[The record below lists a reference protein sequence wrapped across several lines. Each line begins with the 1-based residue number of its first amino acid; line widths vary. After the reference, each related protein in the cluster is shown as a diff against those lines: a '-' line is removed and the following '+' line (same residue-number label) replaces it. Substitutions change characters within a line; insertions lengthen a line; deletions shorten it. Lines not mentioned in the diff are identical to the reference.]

1 VESSTDEARFNAA
14 GKTSVAEAGSSV
26 VQEAADGSARGTRAQ
41 DGRHVATPF
50 RGTAAVMQSL
60 EADLR
65 QHVRGEVRFDQASKA
80 LYASDAS
87 NYRQVPLAVVVPA
100 DVDDL
105 LATVAV
111 CRRNDVPF
119 LPRGGGTSQNGQCVN
134 VAVVADASKYVNRVV
149 SVDPAARTA
158 IVEPGVVCDT
168 LRDAAEQHGLTF
180 APDPATHSRCT
191 LGGMIANNSCG
202 AHSVMAGKTVENI
215 EALEI
220 VTYDGARFWV
230 GPTADDELERVIAA
244 GGRQGEIYAAL
255 KQLRDTYAELIRAKF
270 PQIKRRVSGFN
281 LDQLLPENGFN
292 VARALVGTEGTCAIT
307 LQAKV
312 RLVKSPAK
320 RVLLVLG
327 FADIFTAAD
336 AVPHFMQCGPIAIEG
351 LDRAIIRGLQARGL
365 KKEEIA
371 LLPEGDAWVVL
382 EFGADT
388 QDEAVSQA
396 RAAAQYFASGA
407 AGANVSMML
416 VEERALQAKVW
427 SIRETG
433 ASAVALSVD
442 PARPDPVVGWEDAAV
457 DPLRLGDYL
466 RAFQAMVDRYGY
478 ETSLYGHFGD
488 GCVHARI
495 TFDLRTVEGIATW
508 RRFLREAAELVV
520 EFGGSL
526 SGEHG
531 DGQAKAEFLPMMYGP
546 ELMQAMEQFKAIWD
560 PANRL
565 NPGKVVHA
573 YRADENL
580 RMGPAYR
587 PVNLQ
592 TRLTFSSQEGDGF
605 QRAVERCIGMG
616 KCRSLEGGTMCP
628 SYRATREEKFSTRG
642 RAHLFWEMLQGEVIT
657 GGWQSREVKEALD
670 TCLACKG
677 CKSDCPTHT
686 DMASYKA
693 EFLSHYYET
702 NRRPRQAMFMGRI
715 GEWAPLAARFPR
727 LTNFMTSAPGLGPL
741 GKWIAGVAQ
750 TRELPKFARQTYRE
764 IARRAARSAGANPA
778 APIPAAPTVARPKPG
793 APKPGAPNL
802 GSRKL
807 ILWVD
812 TFSDHFSPEIA
823 QAAADVL
830 TQLGWHVVLPKKRLC
845 CGRPLYD
852 FGLLE
857 RARELLVNVLD
868 DLADDIAAGVPL
880 VGLEPGCLSVFKDEL
895 LKQLPDHAQAKRL
908 SAQTFL
914 FSDFVVREPFE
925 WPKLDAE
932 VVVHGHCHQK
942 ALFGMQGDT
951 ALLERLGVKWK
962 LLDTGCCGMAGS
974 FGFNAEHQ
982 ALSEKIGE
990 DKLFPAIRSAAPQT
1004 IVLTNGF
1011 SCREQIEQGTGRH
1024 ALHIAQLAQ
1033 RALAP
1038 RSVTPTASK
1047 AAAAAAAANSAPQS
1061 AV

>member
-1 VESSTDEARFNAA
+1 M
-14 GKTSVAEAGSSV
+14 
-26 VQEAADGSARGTRAQ
+26 
-41 DGRHVATPF
+41 ATPF
-50 RGTAAVMQSL
+50 KGTAAVLQAL

-65 QHVRGEVRFDQASKA
+65 RHVRGEVRFDQGSKA
-80 LYASDAS
+80 LYAADAS
-87 NYRQVPLAVVVPA
+87 NYRQVPLGVVVPA

-105 LATVAV
+105 LATLAA

-134 VAVVADASKYVNRVV
+134 VAVVADASRYVNRVV
-149 SVDPAARTA
+149 SVDPVARVA

-202 AHSVMAGKTVENI
+202 AHSVMAGKTVENV

-220 VTYDGARFWV
+220 ATFDGARFWV
-230 GPTADDELERVIAA
+230 GPTSDAELESIIAA

-255 KQLRDTYAELIRAKF
+255 RQLRDTYAEQIRAKF
-270 PQIKRRVSGFN
+270 PRIKRRVSGFN

-292 VARALVGTEGTCAIT
+292 VARALVGTEGTCAVT

-320 RVLLVLG
+320 RVIVVVG
-327 FADIFTAAD
+327 FTDIYIAAD
-336 AVPHFMQCGPIAIEG
+336 AVPNFMRWEPIAIEG

-365 KKEEIA
+365 KKDEIA
-371 LLPEGDAWVVL
+371 LLPQGDAWVVL

-388 QDEAVSQA
+388 QEAVMQRA
-396 RAAAQYFASGA
+396 QAAAAYFSSGE
-407 AGANVSMML
+407 AGPNVSAML
-416 VEERALQAKVW
+416 VEDRVLQAKVW

-433 ASAVALSVD
+433 ASAVALSVED
-442 PARPDPVVGWEDAAV
+442 GAPDPVVGWEDAAV
-457 DPLRLGDYL
+457 DPMRLGDYL
-466 RAFQAMVDRYGY
+466 RAFQALVDRYGY

-495 TFDLRTVEGIATW
+495 TFDLRSAAGVATW
-508 RRFLREAAELVV
+508 RKFLREAAELVV

-531 DGQAKAEFLPMMYGP
+531 DGQAKAEFLPIMYGP
-546 ELMQAMEQFKAIWD
+546 ELMHAMEQFKAIWD

-580 RMGPAYR
+580 RMGPAYK
-587 PVNLQ
+587 PVTLQ
-592 TRLTFSSQEGDGF
+592 TKLTFASPEGDGF
-605 QRAVERCIGMG
+605 QREIERCIGMG

-628 SYRATREEKFSTRG
+628 SYRATREERYSTRG
-642 RAHLFWEMLQGEVIT
+642 RAHLFWEMLQGDVIAD
-657 GGWQSREVKEALD
+657 GWQSREVKEALD

-702 NRRPRQAMFMGRI
+702 KRRPRQALFMGRI
-715 GEWAPLAARFPR
+715 GEWAPWAARFPR
-727 LTNFMTSAPGLGPL
+727 LTNFMTSAPGLASL
-741 GKWIAGVAQ
+741 GKWVAGVAQ
-750 TRELPKFARQTYRE
+750 TRELPRFAGTTYRE
-764 IARRAARSAGANPA
+764 IARRSSSNSSNSRGAEGN
-778 APIPAAPTVARPKPG
+778 VGNVGK
-793 APKPGAPNL
+793 KV
-802 GSRKL
+802 

-812 TFSDHFSPEIA
+812 TFNDHFTPEIA
-823 QAAADVL
+823 EAAADVL
-830 TQLGWHVVLPKKRLC
+830 KQLGWHVVLPKNRLC

-857 RARELLVNVLD
+857 RARELLMHILD

-895 LKQLPDHAQAKRL
+895 LKQLPGHALAKQL

-914 FSDFVVREPFE
+914 FSDFVARQPFD
-925 WPKLDAE
+925 WPTLSAD
-932 VVVHGHCHQK
+932 VIVHGHCHQK

-951 ALLERLGVKWK
+951 ALLNKLGVTWK

-974 FGFNAEHQ
+974 FGFNAEHH

-990 DKLFPAIRSAAPQT
+990 DTLFPAVREATAANAET

-1024 ALHIAQLAQ
+1024 AMHIAQLAQ
-1033 RALAP
+1033 RALAAA
-1038 RSVTPTASK
+1038 RVDVVADVT
-1047 AAAAAAAANSAPQS
+1047 
-1061 AV
+1061 VG

>member
-1 VESSTDEARFNAA
+1 VESSTDETRV
-14 GKTSVAEAGSSV
+14 KTT
-26 VQEAADGSARGTRAQ
+26 GTPS
-41 DGRHVATPF
+41 VATPF

-80 LYASDAS
+80 LYSSDAS

-100 DVDDL
+100 NVDDL
-105 LATVAV
+105 VATVTV

-230 GPTADDELERVIAA
+230 GPTQDDELERIIAA

-255 KQLRDTYAELIRAKF
+255 RQLRDKYADLIRAKF

-320 RVLLVLG
+320 RVLLTLG
-327 FADIFTAAD
+327 FTDIFTAAD
-336 AVPHFMQCGPIAIEG
+336 AVPHFMHCGPIAIEG

-371 LLPEGDAWVVL
+371 LLPAGDAWVVL

-388 QDEAVSQA
+388 HDEAVLQA
-396 RAAAQYFASGA
+396 RAAAEYFASGA
-407 AGANVSMML
+407 AGSDVSMVL
-416 VEERALQAKVW
+416 VEDRALQAKVW

-442 PARPDPVVGWEDAAV
+442 PARPDPIVGWEDAAV

-495 TFDLRTVEGIATW
+495 TFDLRTAEGIATW
-508 RRFLREAAELVV
+508 RGFLREAAELVV

-531 DGQAKAEFLPMMYGP
+531 DGQAKAEFLPIMYGP

-587 PVNLQ
+587 TVTLQ
-592 TRLTFSSQEGDGF
+592 TRLTFASQEGEGF

-628 SYRATREEKFSTRG
+628 SYRATREEKYSTRG
-642 RAHLFWEMLQGEVIT
+642 RAHLFWEMLQGEVIKD
-657 GGWQSREVKEALD
+657 GWQSREIKEALD

-686 DMASYKA
+686 DMATYKA

-715 GEWAPLAARFPR
+715 GEWAPIAARFPR
-727 LTNFMTSAPGLGPL
+727 LANFMTSAPGLASL
-741 GKWIAGVAQ
+741 GKWMAGVAQ
-750 TRELPKFARQTYRE
+750 ARELPKFAKQTYRE
-764 IARRAARSAGANPA
+764 RARLAAFDLGLSKPATPKPVAPGPA
-778 APIPAAPTVARPKPG
+778 APKPVARKV
-793 APKPGAPNL
+793 
-802 GSRKL
+802 

-823 QAAADVL
+823 EAAADVL
-830 TQLGWHVVLPKKRLC
+830 TQLG
-845 CGRPLYD
+845 
-852 FGLLE
+852 
-857 RARELLVNVLD
+857 
-868 DLADDIAAGVPL
+868 
-880 VGLEPGCLSVFKDEL
+880 
-895 LKQLPDHAQAKRL
+895 
-908 SAQTFL
+908 
-914 FSDFVVREPFE
+914 
-925 WPKLDAE
+925 
-932 VVVHGHCHQK
+932 
-942 ALFGMQGDT
+942 
-951 ALLERLGVKWK
+951 
-962 LLDTGCCGMAGS
+962 
-974 FGFNAEHQ
+974 
-982 ALSEKIGE
+982 
-990 DKLFPAIRSAAPQT
+990 
-1004 IVLTNGF
+1004 
-1011 SCREQIEQGTGRH
+1011 
-1024 ALHIAQLAQ
+1024 
-1033 RALAP
+1033 
-1038 RSVTPTASK
+1038 
-1047 AAAAAAAANSAPQS
+1047 AAAARCTTSACWTVRGNCS
-1061 AV
+1061 

>member
-1 VESSTDEARFNAA
+1 MGTSFDEEQGAGVDELHDYGRNAL
-14 GKTSVAEAGSSV
+14 K
-26 VQEAADGSARGTRAQ
+26 RAP
-41 DGRHVATPF
+41 HVATPF
-50 RGTAAVMQSL
+50 SGTAAVMQAL

-65 QHVRGEVRFDQASKA
+65 SHVRGEVRFDQGSKA
-80 LYASDAS
+80 LYAADAS

-105 LATVAV
+105 LATLAA

-149 SVDPAARTA
+149 SVDPLARVA

-202 AHSVMAGKTVENI
+202 AHSVMAGKTVENV

-220 VTYDGARFWV
+220 ATFDGARFWV
-230 GPTADDELERVIAA
+230 GPTSDQELERIIAE

-255 KQLRDTYAELIRAKF
+255 KQLRDTYAEQIRAKF

-292 VARALVGTEGTCAIT
+292 VARALVGTEGTCALT

-312 RLVKSPAK
+312 RLVKSPAM
-320 RVLLVLG
+320 RVIVVVG
-327 FADIFTAAD
+327 FTDIYTAAD
-336 AVPHFMQCGPIAIEG
+336 AVPHFMRCGPIAVEG

-365 KKEEIA
+365 KKDEIA

-388 QDEAVSQA
+388 QDDVMLKA
-396 RAAAQYFASGA
+396 RAAAAYFASGE
-407 AGANVSMML
+407 AGPNVSAML
-416 VEERALQAKVW
+416 VEDRALQAKVW

-442 PARPDPVVGWEDAAV
+442 CGTPDPVVGWEDAAV

-466 RAFQAMVDRYGY
+466 RAFQALVDRYGY

-495 TFDLRTVEGIATW
+495 TFDLRSAEGVATW
-508 RRFLREAAELVV
+508 RKFLREAAELVV

-531 DGQAKAEFLPMMYGP
+531 DGQAKAEFLPIMYGP

-580 RMGPAYR
+580 RMGPAYK
-587 PVNLQ
+587 PVTLQ
-592 TRLTFSSQEGDGF
+592 TRLTFASQEGDGF
-605 QRAVERCIGMG
+605 QREVERCIGMG

-628 SYRATREEKFSTRG
+628 SYRATREEKYSTRG
-642 RAHLFWEMLQGEVIT
+642 RAHLFWEMLQGDVIAD
-657 GGWQSREVKEALD
+657 GWQSREVKEALD

-693 EFLSHYYET
+693 EFLSHYYES
-702 NRRPRQAMFMGRI
+702 NRRPRQALFMGRI
-715 GEWAPLAARFPR
+715 GEWAPWAARFPR
-727 LTNFMTSAPGLGPL
+727 LTNFMTSAPGLASF
-741 GKWIAGVAQ
+741 GKWLAGVAQ
-750 TRELPKFARQTYRE
+750 TRELPHFARATYRQ
-764 IARRAARSAGANPA
+764 IARRSPQAARD
-778 APIPAAPTVARPKPG
+778 ARGDVK
-793 APKPGAPNL
+793 KV
-802 GSRKL
+802 

-812 TFSDHFSPEIA
+812 TFNDHFTPEIA

-830 TQLGWHVVLPKKRLC
+830 KQLGWHVVLPKNRLC

-857 RARELLVNVLD
+857 RARELLTHILD

-895 LKQLPDHAQAKRL
+895 LKQLPNHALAKKL

-914 FSDFVVREPFE
+914 FSDFVARQPFD
-925 WPKLDAE
+925 WPTLAAD
-932 VVVHGHCHQK
+932 VIVHGHCHQK

-951 ALLERLGVKWK
+951 ALLNKLGVNWK

-974 FGFNAEHQ
+974 FGFNAEHH
-982 ALSEKIGE
+982 ALSTKIGE
-990 DKLFPAIRSAAPQT
+990 DKLFPAVRAAGAET

-1024 ALHIAQLAQ
+1024 AMHIAQLAQ
-1033 RALAP
+1033 RALAA
-1038 RSVTPTASK
+1038 R
-1047 AAAAAAAANSAPQS
+1047 
-1061 AV
+1061 

>member
-1 VESSTDEARFNAA
+1 MGTSFDEQQGA
-14 GKTSVAEAGSSV
+14 GVDELHDNGTSALK
-26 VQEAADGSARGTRAQ
+26 RAP
-41 DGRHVATPF
+41 HVATPF
-50 RGTAAVMQSL
+50 TGTAAVMQAL

-65 QHVRGEVRFDQASKA
+65 SHVRGEVRFDQGSKA
-80 LYASDAS
+80 LYAADAS

-105 LATVAV
+105 LATLAA

-149 SVDPAARTA
+149 SVDPVARVA

-202 AHSVMAGKTVENI
+202 AHSVMAGKTVENV

-220 VTYDGARFWV
+220 ATFDGARFWV
-230 GPTADDELERVIAA
+230 GPTSDQELEHIIAA

-255 KQLRDTYAELIRAKF
+255 KQLRDTYAEQIRARF

-292 VARALVGTEGTCAIT
+292 VARALVGTEGTCALT

-312 RLVKSPAK
+312 RLVKSPAM
-320 RVLLVLG
+320 RVIVVVG
-327 FADIFTAAD
+327 FTDIYTAAD
-336 AVPHFMQCGPIAIEG
+336 AVPHFMRCEPIAVEG

-365 KKEEIA
+365 KKDEIA

-388 QDEAVSQA
+388 QDDVMLKA
-396 RAAAQYFASGA
+396 RAAAACFASGE
-407 AGANVSMML
+407 AGPNVSAML
-416 VEERALQAKVW
+416 VEDRALQAKVW

-442 PARPDPVVGWEDAAV
+442 SGTPDPVVGWEDAAV

-466 RAFQAMVDRYGY
+466 RAFQALVDRYGY

-495 TFDLRTVEGIATW
+495 TFDLRSAEGVATW
-508 RRFLREAAELVV
+508 RKFLREAAELVV

-531 DGQAKAEFLPMMYGP
+531 DGQAKAEFLPIMYGP

-580 RMGPAYR
+580 RMGPAYK
-587 PVNLQ
+587 PVTLQ
-592 TRLTFSSQEGDGF
+592 TRLTFASQEGEGF
-605 QRAVERCIGMG
+605 QREIERCIGMG

-628 SYRATREEKFSTRG
+628 SYRATREEKYSTRG
-642 RAHLFWEMLQGEVIT
+642 RAHLFWEMLQGDVIAD
-657 GGWQSREVKEALD
+657 GWQSREVKEALD

-702 NRRPRQAMFMGRI
+702 NRRPRQALFMGRI
-715 GEWAPLAARFPR
+715 GEWAPWAARFPR
-727 LTNFMTSAPGLGPL
+727 LTNFMTSAPCLSSF
-741 GKWIAGVAQ
+741 GKWLAGVAQ
-750 TRELPKFARQTYRE
+750 TRELPRFADATYRQ
-764 IARRAARSAGANPA
+764 IARRSPQSARD
-778 APIPAAPTVARPKPG
+778 ARGDVK
-793 APKPGAPNL
+793 KV
-802 GSRKL
+802 

-812 TFSDHFSPEIA
+812 TFNDHFTPEIA

-830 TQLGWHVVLPKKRLC
+830 KQLGWHVVLPKNRLC

-857 RARELLVNVLD
+857 RARELLTHILD

-895 LKQLPDHAQAKRL
+895 LKQLPNHALAKKL

-914 FSDFVVREPFE
+914 FSDFVARQSFD
-925 WPKLDAE
+925 WPTLAAD
-932 VVVHGHCHQK
+932 VIVHGHCHQK

-951 ALLERLGVKWK
+951 ALLNKLGVKWK

-974 FGFNAEHQ
+974 FGFNAEHH
-982 ALSEKIGE
+982 ALSTKIGE
-990 DKLFPAIRSAAPQT
+990 DKLFPAVRAASVET

-1024 ALHIAQLAQ
+1024 AMHIAQLAQ
-1033 RALAP
+1033 RALAA
-1038 RSVTPTASK
+1038 R
-1047 AAAAAAAANSAPQS
+1047 
-1061 AV
+1061 

>member
-1 VESSTDEARFNAA
+1 MERQADTTQHATAVRAAIPFQADAARL
-14 GKTSVAEAGSSV
+14 
-26 VQEAADGSARGTRAQ
+26 
-41 DGRHVATPF
+41 
-50 RGTAAVMQSL
+50 QSL

-65 QHVRGEVRFDQASKA
+65 RHVRGEVRFDRASKA

-87 NYRQVPLAVVVPA
+87 NYRQMPLAVVLPA

-105 LATVAV
+105 VATVAT

-149 SVDPAARTA
+149 SVDPQARTA

-215 EALEI
+215 EALE
-220 VTYDGARFWV
+220 VLTYDGARFWA
-230 GPTADDELERVIAA
+230 GPTSDEELVRIIAA
-244 GGRQGEIYAAL
+244 GGQQGEIYAAL
-255 KQLRDTYAELIRAKF
+255 LALRDQYADLIRAKF

-292 VARALVGTEGTCAIT
+292 VARALVGTEGTCAVT

-312 RLVKSPAK
+312 RLVHSPQQ
-320 RVLLVLG
+320 RVLLVVG

-336 AVPHFMQCGPIAIEG
+336 AVPHFTRFNPIAIEG

-365 KKEEIA
+365 KRDEIA
-371 LLPEGDAWVVL
+371 LLPQGDAWVVL

-388 QDEAVSQA
+388 QEDALRQA
-396 RAAAQYFASGA
+396 QSAAAYFA
-407 AGANVSMML
+407 AGQAGEGISTVL
-416 VEERALQAKVW
+416 VEARALQAKVW

-466 RAFQAMVDRYGY
+466 RGFQALVDRYGY
-478 ETSLYGHFGD
+478 ETCLYGHFGD

-495 TFDLRTVEGIATW
+495 TFDLRSAEGVATW

-520 EFGGSL
+520 AFGGSL

-531 DGQAKAEFLPMMYGP
+531 DGQAKAEFLPIMYGP

-573 YRADENL
+573 YRVDENL
-580 RMGPAYR
+580 RMGPAYK
-587 PVNLQ
+587 PVTLQ
-592 TRLTFSSQEGDGF
+592 TKLTFASPEGDGF

-628 SYRATREEKFSTRG
+628 SYRATREEKYSTRG
-642 RAHLFWEMLQGEVIT
+642 RAHLFWEMLQGEVIDN
-657 GGWQSREVKEALD
+657 GWQSREVKEALD

-693 EFLSHYYET
+693 EFLSHYHET
-702 NRRPRQAMFMGRI
+702 HRRPRQAMFMGRI
-715 GEWAPLAARFPR
+715 GEWA
-727 LTNFMTSAPGLGPL
+727 
-741 GKWIAGVAQ
+741 
-750 TRELPKFARQTYRE
+750 
-764 IARRAARSAGANPA
+764 
-778 APIPAAPTVARPKPG
+778 
-793 APKPGAPNL
+793 
-802 GSRKL
+802 
-807 ILWVD
+807 
-812 TFSDHFSPEIA
+812 
-823 QAAADVL
+823 
-830 TQLGWHVVLPKKRLC
+830 
-845 CGRPLYD
+845 
-852 FGLLE
+852 
-857 RARELLVNVLD
+857 
-868 DLADDIAAGVPL
+868 
-880 VGLEPGCLSVFKDEL
+880 
-895 LKQLPDHAQAKRL
+895 
-908 SAQTFL
+908 
-914 FSDFVVREPFE
+914 
-925 WPKLDAE
+925 
-932 VVVHGHCHQK
+932 
-942 ALFGMQGDT
+942 
-951 ALLERLGVKWK
+951 
-962 LLDTGCCGMAGS
+962 
-974 FGFNAEHQ
+974 
-982 ALSEKIGE
+982 
-990 DKLFPAIRSAAPQT
+990 
-1004 IVLTNGF
+1004 
-1011 SCREQIEQGTGRH
+1011 
-1024 ALHIAQLAQ
+1024 
-1033 RALAP
+1033 
-1038 RSVTPTASK
+1038 
-1047 AAAAAAAANSAPQS
+1047 
-1061 AV
+1061 

>member
-1 VESSTDEARFNAA
+1 MGTSTSFDEAQASAQR
-14 GKTSVAEAGSSV
+14 EAV
-26 VQEAADGSARGTRAQ
+26 RSALNEPR
-41 DGRHVATPF
+41 VATPF
-50 RGTAAVMQSL
+50 KGTAAVLQAL

-65 QHVRGEVRFDQASKA
+65 RDVRGEVRFDQGSKA
-80 LYASDAS
+80 LYAADAS
-87 NYRQVPLAVVVPA
+87 NYRQVPLGVVVPA
-100 DVDDL
+100 DIDDL
-105 LATVAV
+105 LATLAV

-149 SVDPAARTA
+149 SVDPVARVAT
-158 IVEPGVVCDT
+158 VEPGVVCDT
-168 LRDAAEQHGLTF
+168 LRDAAERHGLTF

-202 AHSVMAGKTVENI
+202 AHSVMAGKTVENV

-220 VTYDGARFWV
+220 ATFDGARFWV
-230 GPTADDELERVIAA
+230 GPTSDAELERIIAA

-255 KQLRDTYAELIRAKF
+255 RHLRDTYAEQIRAKF
-270 PQIKRRVSGFN
+270 PRIKRRVSGFN

-292 VARALVGTEGTCAIT
+292 VARALVGTEGTCAVT

-320 RVLLVLG
+320 RVIVVVG
-327 FADIFTAAD
+327 FTDIYIAAD
-336 AVPHFMQCGPIAIEG
+336 AVPHFMRCEPIAIEG

-365 KKEEIA
+365 KQDEIA
-371 LLPEGDAWVVL
+371 LLPPGDAWVVL
-382 EFGADT
+382 EFGEDT
-388 QDEAVSQA
+388 QEAVMQRA
-396 RAAAQYFASGA
+396 QAAATYFSSGE
-407 AGANVSMML
+407 AGPNVSAML
-416 VEERALQAKVW
+416 VEDRALQAKVW

-433 ASAVALSVD
+433 ASAVALSVENGM
-442 PARPDPVVGWEDAAV
+442 PDPVVGWEDAAV

-466 RAFQAMVDRYGY
+466 RAFQALVDRYDY

-495 TFDLRTVEGIATW
+495 TFDLRSAEGVSTW
-508 RRFLREAAELVV
+508 RKFLREAAELVV

-531 DGQAKAEFLPMMYGP
+531 DGQAKAEFLPIMYGA

-580 RMGPAYR
+580 RMGPAYK
-587 PVNLQ
+587 PVTLQ
-592 TRLTFSSQEGDGF
+592 TKLTFASPEGDGF
-605 QRAVERCIGMG
+605 QREIERCIGMG

-628 SYRATREEKFSTRG
+628 SYRATREERYSTRG
-642 RAHLFWEMLQGEVIT
+642 RAHLFWEMLQGDVIAD
-657 GGWQSREVKEALD
+657 GWQSREVKDALD

-702 NRRPRQAMFMGRI
+702 KRRPRQALFMGRI
-715 GEWAPLAARFPR
+715 GEWAPWAARFPR
-727 LTNFMTSAPGLGPL
+727 LTNFMTSAPGLASF
-741 GKWIAGVAQ
+741 GKWVAGVAQ
-750 TRELPKFARQTYRE
+750 TRELPRFAKTTYRE
-764 IARRAARSAGANPA
+764 IARRTSSHSSNSRGAEGN
-778 APIPAAPTVARPKPG
+778 VGNVEK
-793 APKPGAPNL
+793 KV
-802 GSRKL
+802 

-812 TFSDHFSPEIA
+812 TFNDHFTPEIA
-823 QAAADVL
+823 EAAADVL
-830 TQLGWHVVLPKKRLC
+830 TRLGWHVVLPKNRLC

-852 FGLLE
+852 FGLLK
-857 RARELLVNVLD
+857 RARELLTHILD
-868 DLADDIAAGVPL
+868 DLADDIAAGVPV

-895 LKQLPDHAQAKRL
+895 LKQLPGHALAKQL

-914 FSDFVVREPFE
+914 FSDFVARQPFD
-925 WPKLDAE
+925 WPTLDAD
-932 VVVHGHCHQK
+932 VIVHGHCHQK

-951 ALLERLGVKWK
+951 ALLNKLGVTWK

-974 FGFNAEHQ
+974 FGFNAGHH

-990 DKLFPAIRSAAPQT
+990 DKLFPAVRQATAANAET

-1011 SCREQIEQGTGRH
+1011 SCREQIEQGTGRQPM
-1024 ALHIAQLAQ
+1024 HIAQLAQ
-1033 RALAP
+1033 RALFL
-1038 RSVTPTASK
+1038 R
-1047 AAAAAAAANSAPQS
+1047 
-1061 AV
+1061 

>member
-1 VESSTDEARFNAA
+1 MGTSLSLDEERRVGA
-14 GKTSVAEAGSSV
+14 
-26 VQEAADGSARGTRAQ
+26 QRGALNEPR
-41 DGRHVATPF
+41 VATLF
-50 RGTAAVMQSL
+50 SASAELLQAL
-60 EADLR
+60 ESDLR
-65 QHVRGEVRFDQASKA
+65 QHVRGEVRFDQGSKA

-87 NYRQVPLAVVVPA
+87 NYRQVPLGVVVPA
-100 DVDDL
+100 DLDDL
-105 LATVAV
+105 LATLAA

-119 LPRGGGTSQNGQCVN
+119 LARGGGTSQNGQCVN
-134 VAVVADASKYVNRVV
+134 VAVVADASKYLNRVV
-149 SVDPAARTA
+149 SIDPLAGVAV
-158 IVEPGVVCDT
+158 VEPGVVCDS

-220 VTYDGARFWV
+220 ATFDGARFWV
-230 GPTADDELERVIAA
+230 GPTSEEELERIIAA

-255 KQLRDTYAELIRAKF
+255 KQLRDTYAERIRAKF

-292 VARALVGTEGTCAIT
+292 VARALVGSEGTCAVT

-312 RLVKSPAK
+312 RLVKSPAR
-320 RVLLVLG
+320 RVIVVVG
-327 FADIFTAAD
+327 FTDIYTAAD
-336 AVPHFMQCGPIAIEG
+336 AVPHFMRCGPIAVEG

-365 KKEEIA
+365 KKDEIA

-388 QDEAVSQA
+388 QDEVLQQA
-396 RAAAQYFASGA
+396 RDAAAYFQSGA
-407 AGANVSMML
+407 AGPQISTML
-416 VEERALQAKVW
+416 VEDRALQAKVW

-442 PARPDPVVGWEDAAV
+442 RDKPDPVVGWEDAAV

-466 RAFQAMVDRYGY
+466 RAFQALVDRHGY

-495 TFDLRTVEGIATW
+495 TFDLRSAEGIATW
-508 RRFLREAAELVV
+508 RGFLREAAELVV

-531 DGQAKAEFLPMMYGP
+531 DGQAKAEFLPIMYGP

-580 RMGPAYR
+580 RMGPAYK
-587 PVNLQ
+587 PVTLH
-592 TRLTFSSQEGDGF
+592 TKLAFASREGDGF
-605 QRAVERCIGMG
+605 QRAIERCIGMG

-628 SYRATREEKFSTRG
+628 SYRGTREEKYSTRG
-642 RAHLFWEMLQGEVIT
+642 RAHLFWEMLQGDVIAD
-657 GGWQSREVKEALD
+657 GWNSREVKEALD

-693 EFLSHYYET
+693 EFLSHYYEN
-702 NRRPRQAMFMGRI
+702 NRRPRQALFMGRI
-715 GEWAPLAARFPR
+715 GEWAPWAARFPR
-727 LTNFMTSAPGLGPL
+727 VTNFLTTAPVLSAL

-750 TRELPKFARQTYRE
+750 TRALPRFAAATYR
-764 IARRAARSAGANPA
+764 RSASSQASAIHAFGGDAKK
-778 APIPAAPTVARPKPG
+778 V
-793 APKPGAPNL
+793 
-802 GSRKL
+802 

-812 TFSDHFSPEIA
+812 TFNDHFTPEIA
-823 QAAADVL
+823 QAAAEVL
-830 TQLGWHVVLPKKRLC
+830 TQLGWHVALPKKRLC

-857 RARELLVNVLD
+857 RARELLTHIVD

-895 LKQLPDHAQAKRL
+895 LKQLPDHALAKKL
-908 SAQTFL
+908 SAQTYL
-914 FSDFVVREPFE
+914 FADFVARQPFE
-925 WPKLDAE
+925 WPTLAAD
-932 VVVHGHCHQK
+932 VMVHGHCHQK
-942 ALFGMQGDT
+942 ALFGMQGDA
-951 ALLERLGVKWK
+951 ALLNKLGVKWK

-974 FGFNAEHQ
+974 FGFNIEHH

-990 DKLFPAIRSAAPQT
+990 DMFEAVRDAMAANAET

-1011 SCREQIEQGTGRH
+1011 SCREQIEHGTGRH

-1033 RALAP
+1033 RALAA
-1038 RSVTPTASK
+1038 R
-1047 AAAAAAAANSAPQS
+1047 
-1061 AV
+1061 

>member
-1 VESSTDEARFNAA
+1 MGTSFDEEQGASIDELDDA
-14 GKTSVAEAGSSV
+14 GRRALKEAPRVAMPFVGS
-26 VQEAADGSARGTRAQ
+26 
-41 DGRHVATPF
+41 
-50 RGTAAVMQSL
+50 AAVMQAL

-65 QHVRGEVRFDQASKA
+65 SHVRGEVRFDQGSKA
-80 LYASDAS
+80 LYAADAS

-105 LATVAV
+105 LATLAA

-119 LPRGGGTSQNGQCVN
+119 LARGGGTSQNGQCVN

-149 SVDPAARTA
+149 SVDPLARVA

-202 AHSVMAGKTVENI
+202 AHSVMAGKTVENV

-220 VTYDGARFWV
+220 ATFDGARFWV
-230 GPTADDELERVIAA
+230 GPTSDQELERIISA

-255 KQLRDTYAELIRAKF
+255 KQLRDTYAEQIRAKF
-270 PQIKRRVSGFN
+270 PRIKRRVSGFN

-292 VARALVGTEGTCAIT
+292 VARALVGTEGTCALT

-320 RVLLVLG
+320 RVIVVVG
-327 FADIFTAAD
+327 FTDIYTAAD
-336 AVPHFMQCGPIAIEG
+336 AVPHFMRCGPIAIEG

-365 KKEEIA
+365 KKDEIA

-388 QDEAVSQA
+388 QEAVMLEAQ
-396 RAAAQYFASGA
+396 AAAAYFSSGE
-407 AGANVSMML
+407 AGPNVSAML
-416 VEERALQAKVW
+416 VEDRTLQAKVW

-442 PARPDPVVGWEDAAV
+442 SGTPDPVVGWEDAAV

-466 RAFQAMVDRYGY
+466 RAFQALVDRHGY

-495 TFDLRTVEGIATW
+495 TFDLRSAEGVATW
-508 RRFLREAAELVV
+508 RKFLREAAELVV

-531 DGQAKAEFLPMMYGP
+531 DGQAKAEFLPIMYGP

-573 YRADENL
+573 YRVDENL
-580 RMGPAYR
+580 RMGPAYK
-587 PVNLQ
+587 PVTLQ
-592 TRLTFSSQEGDGF
+592 TRLTFASQEGDGF
-605 QRAVERCIGMG
+605 QREIERCIGMG

-628 SYRATREEKFSTRG
+628 SYRATREEKYSTRG
-642 RAHLFWEMLQGEVIT
+642 RAHLFWEMLQGDVIAD
-657 GGWQSREVKEALD
+657 GWQSREVKEALD

-702 NRRPRQAMFMGRI
+702 NRRPRQALFMGRI
-715 GEWAPLAARFPR
+715 GEWAPWAARFPR
-727 LTNFMTSAPGLGPL
+727 LTNFMTSAPGLSSF
-741 GKWIAGVAQ
+741 GKWLAGVAQ
-750 TRELPKFARQTYRE
+750 TRELPRFADATYRQ
-764 IARRAARSAGANPA
+764 IARRSPQTARD
-778 APIPAAPTVARPKPG
+778 ARDDVK
-793 APKPGAPNL
+793 KV
-802 GSRKL
+802 

-812 TFSDHFSPEIA
+812 TFNDHFTPEIA

-830 TQLGWHVVLPKKRLC
+830 KQLGWHVVLPKNRLC

-857 RARELLVNVLD
+857 RARELLTHVLD

-895 LKQLPDHAQAKRL
+895 LKQLPGHPLAKKL

-914 FSDFVVREPFE
+914 FSDFVARQPFD
-925 WPKLDAE
+925 WPTLAAD
-932 VVVHGHCHQK
+932 VIVHGHCHQK

-951 ALLERLGVKWK
+951 ALLNKLGVKWK

-974 FGFNAEHQ
+974 FGFNAEHH
-982 ALSEKIGE
+982 ALSTKIGE
-990 DKLFPAIRSAAPQT
+990 DKLFPAVRAAAAGT

-1024 ALHIAQLAQ
+1024 TMHIAQLAQ
-1033 RALAP
+1033 RALAA
-1038 RSVTPTASK
+1038 R
-1047 AAAAAAAANSAPQS
+1047 
-1061 AV
+1061 

>member
-1 VESSTDEARFNAA
+1 
-14 GKTSVAEAGSSV
+14 
-26 VQEAADGSARGTRAQ
+26 
-41 DGRHVATPF
+41 
-50 RGTAAVMQSL
+50 MQAL

-80 LYASDAS
+80 LYSSDAS

-105 LATVAV
+105 LATVEA
-111 CRRNDVPF
+111 CCRNDVPF

-149 SVDPAARTA
+149 SVDPVARTA

-168 LRDAAEQHGLTF
+168 LRDAAELHGLTF

-230 GPTADDELERVIAA
+230 GPTADDELERIIAA

-255 KQLRDTYAELIRAKF
+255 KELRDTYAESIRAKF

-292 VARALVGTEGTCAIT
+292 VARALVGTEGTCAVT

-312 RLVKSPAK
+312 RLVKSPTK

-336 AVPHFMQCGPIAIEG
+336 AVPHFMRCGPIAIEG

-365 KKEEIA
+365 KREEVA
-371 LLPEGDAWVVL
+371 LLPAGDAWVVL

-388 QDEAVSQA
+388 HAEAVLQA
-396 RAAAQYFASGA
+396 RAAADHFSSGA
-407 AGANVSMML
+407 AGPDVSMVL

-457 DPLRLGDYL
+457 DPQRLGDYL

-495 TFDLRTVEGIATW
+495 TFDLRTAEGIATW

-531 DGQAKAEFLPMMYGP
+531 DGQAKAEFLPIMYGP
-546 ELMQAMEQFKAIWD
+546 ELMQAMERFKAIWD

-587 PVNLQ
+587 PVTLQ
-592 TRLTFSSQEGDGF
+592 TKLTFASQEGDGF

-616 KCRSLEGGTMCP
+616 KCRSLESGTMCP

-657 GGWQSREVKEALD
+657 DGWQSREVKEALD

-727 LTNFMTSAPGLGPL
+727 LTNLMTSAPGIAPL
-741 GKWIAGVAQ
+741 GKWLAGVAQ
-750 TRELPKFARQTYRE
+750 ARELPKFAKQTYRQ
-764 IARRAARSAGANPA
+764 IAQRAAGRAVLDPA
-778 APIPAAPTVARPKPG
+778 APRQAGPNPAD
-793 APKPGAPNL
+793 
-802 GSRKL
+802 RKL

-823 QAAADVL
+823 EAAADVL

-868 DLADDIAAGVPL
+868 DLKDEIAAGVPL

-895 LKQLPDHAQAKRL
+895 LKQLPDHALAKRL

-914 FSDFVVREPFE
+914 FSDFVVRESFD

-974 FGFNAEHQ
+974 FGFNAEHH

-990 DKLFPAIRSAAPQT
+990 DKLFPAIRGAAPQT

-1033 RALAP
+1033 RALAA
-1038 RSVTPTASK
+1038 RGVAHGSAQVASEAATASN
-1047 AAAAAAAANSAPQS
+1047 AAP
-1061 AV
+1061 

>member
-1 VESSTDEARFNAA
+1 MGTSLDEEQGA
-14 GKTSVAEAGSSV
+14 GVKASLSDTAHGSSK
-26 VQEAADGSARGTRAQ
+26 APR
-41 DGRHVATPF
+41 VAKPF
-50 RGTAAVMQSL
+50 QGTAAVMQAL

-65 QHVRGEVRFDQASKA
+65 RNVRGEVRFDQGSKA
-80 LYASDAS
+80 LYAADAS
-87 NYRQVPLAVVVPA
+87 NYRQVPLAVVVPS

-105 LATVAV
+105 LETLAA

-149 SVDPAARTA
+149 SVDPVAGVA
-158 IVEPGVVCDT
+158 IVEPGVICDT
-168 LRDAAEQHGLTF
+168 LRDAAEAHGLTF

-202 AHSVMAGKTVENI
+202 AHSVMAGKTVENV

-220 VTYDGARFWV
+220 ATFDGARFWV
-230 GPTADDELERVIAA
+230 GPTSDDELERIIAA

-255 KQLRDTYAELIRAKF
+255 KQLRDTYAGQIRAKF

-292 VARALVGTEGTCAIT
+292 VARALVGTEGTCAVT

-320 RVLLVLG
+320 RVIVVVG
-327 FADIFTAAD
+327 FTDIYTAAD
-336 AVPHFMQCGPIAIEG
+336 AVPHFMRCGPIAIEG

-365 KKEEIA
+365 KKDEIA
-371 LLPEGDAWVVL
+371 LLPAGDAWVVL

-388 QDEAVSQA
+388 QDDAVHQA
-396 RAAAQYFASGA
+396 HTAAAYFSSGA
-407 AGANVSMML
+407 AGPNVSAML
-416 VEERALQAKVW
+416 VEDRALQAKVW

-442 PARPDPVVGWEDAAV
+442 AGTPDPVVGWEDAAV
-457 DPLRLGDYL
+457 DPMRLGDYL
-466 RAFQAMVDRYGY
+466 RAFQALVDRYGY

-495 TFDLRTVEGIATW
+495 TFDLRSVEGVATW
-508 RRFLREAAELVV
+508 RKFLREAAELVV

-531 DGQAKAEFLPMMYGP
+531 DGQAKAEFLPIMYGP
-546 ELMQAMEQFKAIWD
+546 DLMQAMEQFKAIWD

-580 RMGPAYR
+580 RMGPAYK
-587 PVNLQ
+587 PVTLQ
-592 TRLTFSSQEGDGF
+592 TKLTFASQEGEGF
-605 QRAVERCIGMG
+605 QREIERCIGMG

-628 SYRATREEKFSTRG
+628 SFRATREEKYSTRG
-642 RAHLFWEMLQGEVIT
+642 RAHLFWEMLQGDVIAD
-657 GGWQSREVKEALD
+657 GWQSREVKEALD

-702 NRRPRQAMFMGRI
+702 NRRPRQALFMGRI
-715 GEWAPLAARFPR
+715 GEWAPWAARFPR
-727 LTNFMTSAPGLGPL
+727 FTNFMTSTSGLAAV
-741 GKWIAGVAQ
+741 GKWVAGVAQ
-750 TRELPKFARQTYRE
+750 ARELPKFATQTYRQ
-764 IARRAARSAGANPA
+764 IARRSPQTELDARSSGD
-778 APIPAAPTVARPKPG
+778 VK
-793 APKPGAPNL
+793 KV
-802 GSRKL
+802 

-812 TFSDHFSPEIA
+812 TFNDHFTPEIA

-830 TQLGWHVVLPKKRLC
+830 TQMGWHVVLPKNRLC

-852 FGLLE
+852 FGLLD
-857 RARELLVNVLD
+857 RARELLTTILD
-868 DLADDIAAGVPL
+868 DLGEDIAAGVPL

-895 LKQLPDHAQAKRL
+895 LKQFPDHALATQL

-914 FSDFVVREPFE
+914 FSDFVARQPFD
-925 WPKLDAE
+925 WPTLPAD
-932 VVVHGHCHQK
+932 VIVHGHCHQK

-951 ALLERLGVKWK
+951 ALLNKLGVKWK

-974 FGFNAEHQ
+974 FGFNDEHH

-990 DKLFPAIRSAAPQT
+990 DTLFPAVRAAAAANAET

-1011 SCREQIEQGTGRH
+1011 SCREQIEQGTGQH
-1024 ALHIAQLAQ
+1024 AMHIAQLAQ
-1033 RALAP
+1033 RALAA
-1038 RSVTPTASK
+1038 RR
-1047 AAAAAAAANSAPQS
+1047 
-1061 AV
+1061 

>member
-1 VESSTDEARFNAA
+1 MGTSLDEEQRVSMQA
-14 GKTSVAEAGSSV
+14 KETSGQRVTPN
-26 VQEAADGSARGTRAQ
+26 QARG
-41 DGRHVATPF
+41 ATPF
-50 RGTAAVMQSL
+50 AGSAAVLRAL
-60 EADLR
+60 ESDLR
-65 QHVRGEVRFDQASKA
+65 QHVRGEVRFDQGSKA

-87 NYRQVPLAVVVPA
+87 NYRQIPLGVVVPA
-100 DVDDL
+100 DIDDL
-105 LATVAV
+105 LATLSA

-119 LPRGGGTSQNGQCVN
+119 LARGGGTSQNGQCVN

-149 SVDPAARTA
+149 SVDPVARTA

-215 EALEI
+215 EALE
-220 VTYDGARFWV
+220 VATFDGARFWV
-230 GPTADDELERVIAA
+230 GPTSDGELERIIAA

-255 KQLRDTYAELIRAKF
+255 KQLRDTYAEQIRAKF

-292 VARALVGTEGTCAIT
+292 VARALVGTEGTCAVT

-320 RVLLVLG
+320 RVIVVAG
-327 FADIFTAAD
+327 FTDIYTAAD
-336 AVPHFMQCGPIAIEG
+336 AVPHFMRCEPIAIEG

-365 KKEEIA
+365 KKDEIA

-388 QDEAVSQA
+388 RDAVLQQA
-396 RAAAQYFASGA
+396 QAAAAYFSSGA
-407 AGANVSMML
+407 AGLNISTML
-416 VEERALQAKVW
+416 VEDRTLQAKVW

-442 PARPDPVVGWEDAAV
+442 PNRPDPVVGWEDAAV

-466 RAFQAMVDRYGY
+466 RAFQALVDRYGY

-495 TFDLRTVEGIATW
+495 TFDLRSAEGVATW
-508 RRFLREAAELVV
+508 RGFLREAAELVV

-531 DGQAKAEFLPMMYGP
+531 DGQAKAEFLPIMYGP

-580 RMGPAYR
+580 RMGPAYK
-587 PVNLQ
+587 PVTLH
-592 TRLTFSSQEGDGF
+592 TKLAFASQEGDGF
-605 QRAVERCIGMG
+605 QRAIERCIGMG

-628 SYRATREEKFSTRG
+628 SYRATREEKYSTRG
-642 RAHLFWEMLQGEVIT
+642 RAHLFWEMLQGEVIAD
-657 GGWQSREVKEALD
+657 GWHSREVKEALD

-693 EFLSHYYET
+693 EFLSHYYEK
-702 NRRPRQAMFMGRI
+702 NRRPRQALFMGRI
-715 GEWAPLAARFPR
+715 GEWAPWAARFAR
-727 LTNFMTSAPGLGPL
+727 LTNFMTTAPGLSAL
-741 GKWIAGVAQ
+741 GKWVAGVAQ
-750 TRELPKFARQTYRE
+750 ARALPQFAAATYRQS
-764 IARRAARSAGANPA
+764 ALRTSRSDTCGDGKK
-778 APIPAAPTVARPKPG
+778 V
-793 APKPGAPNL
+793 
-802 GSRKL
+802 

-812 TFSDHFSPEIA
+812 TFNDHFTPEVA
-823 QAAADVL
+823 RAAADVL
-830 TQLGWHVVLPKKRLC
+830 TQLGWQVVLPKSRLC

-857 RARELLVNVLD
+857 RARELLTHIVD

-895 LKQLPDHAQAKRL
+895 LKQLPDHALAQKL

-914 FSDFVVREPFE
+914 FSDFVARQPFD
-925 WPKLDAE
+925 WPTLAAD

-951 ALLERLGVKWK
+951 ALLNKLGVKWK

-974 FGFNAEHQ
+974 FGFNVEHH

-990 DKLFPAIRSAAPQT
+990 DKLFPAVREATAENAQT
-1004 IVLTNGF
+1004 LVLTNGF
-1011 SCREQIEQGTGRH
+1011 SCREQIEHGTGQH

-1033 RALAP
+1033 RALAA
-1038 RSVTPTASK
+1038 R
-1047 AAAAAAAANSAPQS
+1047 QM
-1061 AV
+1061 

>member
-1 VESSTDEARFNAA
+1 MGTSFDEEQGASIDELDDA
-14 GKTSVAEAGSSV
+14 GRRALKEAPRVAMPFVGS
-26 VQEAADGSARGTRAQ
+26 
-41 DGRHVATPF
+41 
-50 RGTAAVMQSL
+50 AAVMQAL

-65 QHVRGEVRFDQASKA
+65 RHVRGEVRFDQGSKA
-80 LYASDAS
+80 LYAADAS

-105 LATVAV
+105 LATLAA

-119 LPRGGGTSQNGQCVN
+119 LARGGGTSQNGQCVN

-149 SVDPAARTA
+149 SVDPLARVA

-202 AHSVMAGKTVENI
+202 AHSVMAGKTVENV

-220 VTYDGARFWV
+220 ATFDGARFWV
-230 GPTADDELERVIAA
+230 GPTSDQELERIIAA

-255 KQLRDTYAELIRAKF
+255 KQLRDTYAEQIRAKF
-270 PQIKRRVSGFN
+270 PRIKRRVSGFN

-292 VARALVGTEGTCAIT
+292 VARALVGTEGTCALT

-320 RVLLVLG
+320 RVIVVVG
-327 FADIFTAAD
+327 FTDIYTAAD
-336 AVPHFMQCGPIAIEG
+336 AVPHFMRCGPIAIEG

-365 KKEEIA
+365 KKDEIA

-388 QDEAVSQA
+388 QEAVMLEAQ
-396 RAAAQYFASGA
+396 AAAAYFSSGE
-407 AGANVSMML
+407 AGPNVSAML
-416 VEERALQAKVW
+416 VEDRTLQAKVW

-442 PARPDPVVGWEDAAV
+442 SGTPDPVVGWEDAAV

-466 RAFQAMVDRYGY
+466 RAFQALVDRHGY

-495 TFDLRTVEGIATW
+495 TFDLRSAEGVATW
-508 RRFLREAAELVV
+508 RKFLREAAELVV

-531 DGQAKAEFLPMMYGP
+531 DGQAKAEFLPIMYGP

-573 YRADENL
+573 YRVDENL
-580 RMGPAYR
+580 RMGPAYK
-587 PVNLQ
+587 PVTLQ
-592 TRLTFSSQEGDGF
+592 TRLTFASQEGDGF
-605 QRAVERCIGMG
+605 QREIERCIGMG

-628 SYRATREEKFSTRG
+628 SYRATREEKYSTRG
-642 RAHLFWEMLQGEVIT
+642 RAHLFWEMLQGDVIAD
-657 GGWQSREVKEALD
+657 GWQSREVKEALD

-702 NRRPRQAMFMGRI
+702 NRRPRQALFMGRI
-715 GEWAPLAARFPR
+715 GEWAPWAARFPR
-727 LTNFMTSAPGLGPL
+727 LTNFMTSAPGLSSF
-741 GKWIAGVAQ
+741 GKWLAGVAQ
-750 TRELPKFARQTYRE
+750 TRELPRFADATYRQ
-764 IARRAARSAGANPA
+764 IARRSPQTARD
-778 APIPAAPTVARPKPG
+778 ARDDVK
-793 APKPGAPNL
+793 KV
-802 GSRKL
+802 

-812 TFSDHFSPEIA
+812 TFNDHFTPEIA

-830 TQLGWHVVLPKKRLC
+830 KQLGWHVVLPKNRLC

-857 RARELLVNVLD
+857 RARELLTHVLD

-895 LKQLPDHAQAKRL
+895 LKQLPGHPLAKKL

-914 FSDFVVREPFE
+914 FSDFVARQPFD
-925 WPKLDAE
+925 WPTLAAD
-932 VVVHGHCHQK
+932 VIVHGHCHQK

-951 ALLERLGVKWK
+951 ALLNKLGVKWK

-974 FGFNAEHQ
+974 FGFNAEHH
-982 ALSEKIGE
+982 ALSTKIGE
-990 DKLFPAIRSAAPQT
+990 DKLFPAVRAAAAGT

-1024 ALHIAQLAQ
+1024 TMHIAQLAQLAQ
-1033 RALAP
+1033 RALAA
-1038 RSVTPTASK
+1038 R
-1047 AAAAAAAANSAPQS
+1047 
-1061 AV
+1061 

>member
-1 VESSTDEARFNAA
+1 VGTSLDEEQGAGVNASLSDTAHSTLKEL
-14 GKTSVAEAGSSV
+14 
-26 VQEAADGSARGTRAQ
+26 
-41 DGRHVATPF
+41 HVAKPF
-50 RGTAAVMQSL
+50 QGTAAVMQAL

-65 QHVRGEVRFDQASKA
+65 RNVRGEVRFDQGSKA
-80 LYASDAS
+80 LYAADAS
-87 NYRQVPLAVVVPA
+87 NYRQVPLAVVVPS

-105 LATVAV
+105 LETLAA

-149 SVDPAARTA
+149 SIDPAAGVA
-158 IVEPGVVCDT
+158 IVEPGVICDT
-168 LRDAAEQHGLTF
+168 LRDAAEAHGLTF

-202 AHSVMAGKTVENI
+202 AHSVMAGKTVENV

-220 VTYDGARFWV
+220 ATFDGARFWV
-230 GPTADDELERVIAA
+230 GPTSDDELERIIAA
-244 GGRQGEIYAAL
+244 GGHQGEIYAAL
-255 KQLRDTYAELIRAKF
+255 KQLRDTYADQIRAKF

-292 VARALVGTEGTCAIT
+292 VARALVGTEGTCAVT

-320 RVLLVLG
+320 RVIVVVG
-327 FADIFTAAD
+327 FTDIYTAAD
-336 AVPHFMQCGPIAIEG
+336 AVPHFMRCGPIAIEG

-365 KKEEIA
+365 KKDEIA

-388 QDEAVSQA
+388 QDDAVHQA
-396 RAAAQYFASGA
+396 QTAAAYFSSGT
-407 AGANVSMML
+407 AGPNVSAML
-416 VEERALQAKVW
+416 VEDRALQAKVW

-442 PARPDPVVGWEDAAV
+442 AGTPDPVVGWEDAAV
-457 DPLRLGDYL
+457 DPMRLGDYL
-466 RAFQAMVDRYGY
+466 RAFQALVDRYGY

-495 TFDLRTVEGIATW
+495 TFDLRSVEGVATW
-508 RRFLREAAELVV
+508 RKFLREAAELVV

-531 DGQAKAEFLPMMYGP
+531 DGQAKAEFLPIMYGP

-580 RMGPAYR
+580 RMGPAYK
-587 PVNLQ
+587 PVTLQ
-592 TRLTFSSQEGDGF
+592 TKLTFASQEGEGF
-605 QRAVERCIGMG
+605 QREIERCIGMG

-628 SYRATREEKFSTRG
+628 SYRATREEKYSTRG
-642 RAHLFWEMLQGEVIT
+642 RAHLFWEMLQGDVIT
-657 GGWQSREVKEALD
+657 DGWQSREVKEALD

-702 NRRPRQAMFMGRI
+702 NRRPRQALFMGRI
-715 GEWAPLAARFPR
+715 GEWAPWAARFPR
-727 LTNFMTSAPGLGPL
+727 FTNFMTSAPGLAAF
-741 GKWIAGVAQ
+741 GKWVAGVARA
-750 TRELPKFARQTYRE
+750 RELPKFATRTYRQ
-764 IARRAARSAGANPA
+764 IARRSPQTELDARFRGD
-778 APIPAAPTVARPKPG
+778 VK
-793 APKPGAPNL
+793 KV
-802 GSRKL
+802 

-812 TFSDHFSPEIA
+812 TFNDHFTPEIA

-830 TQLGWHVVLPKKRLC
+830 TQMGWHVVLPKNRLC

-852 FGLLE
+852 FGLLD
-857 RARELLVNVLD
+857 RARELLTTILD
-868 DLADDIAAGVPL
+868 DLGEDIAAGVPL

-895 LKQLPDHAQAKRL
+895 LKQFPGHALATQL

-914 FSDFVVREPFE
+914 FSDFVARQPFD
-925 WPKLDAE
+925 WPTLAAD
-932 VVVHGHCHQK
+932 VIVHGHCHQK

-951 ALLERLGVKWK
+951 ALLNKLGVKWK

-974 FGFNAEHQ
+974 FGFNDKHH

-990 DKLFPAIRSAAPQT
+990 DTLFPAVRAAAAANAET

-1011 SCREQIEQGTGRH
+1011 SCREQIEQGTGQH
-1024 ALHIAQLAQ
+1024 AMHIAQLAQ
-1033 RALAP
+1033 RALAA
-1038 RSVTPTASK
+1038 RR
-1047 AAAAAAAANSAPQS
+1047 
-1061 AV
+1061 

>member
-1 VESSTDEARFNAA
+1 VESSTDEARFKAA
-14 GKTSVAEAGSSV
+14 GTHSV
-26 VQEAADGSARGTRAQ
+26 VEVGGSDAQDAAAGSARGEKA

-65 QHVRGEVRFDQASKA
+65 RHVRGEVRFDQASKA

-149 SVDPAARTA
+149 SVDPEARTA

-215 EALEI
+215 EALEV

-230 GPTADDELERVIAA
+230 GPTADDELERIIAA

-255 KQLRDTYAELIRAKF
+255 KALRDTYAELIRARF

-292 VARALVGTEGTCAIT
+292 VARALVGTEGTCAVT

-320 RVLLVLG
+320 RVLLVVG
-327 FADIFTAAD
+327 FVDIFTAAD

-388 QDEAVSQA
+388 HDEAVRQA
-396 RAAAQYFASGA
+396 HAAAQHFASGA
-407 AGANVSMML
+407 AGANVSTMV
-416 VEERALQAKVW
+416 VEARALQAKVW

-495 TFDLRTVEGIATW
+495 TFDLRTAEGIATW

-531 DGQAKAEFLPMMYGP
+531 DGQAKAEFLPIMYGP
-546 ELMQAMEQFKAIWD
+546 ELMRAMEQFKAIWD

-592 TRLTFSSQEGDGF
+592 TRLTFASQEGDGF

-628 SYRATREEKFSTRG
+628 SYRATREEKYSTRG

-657 GGWQSREVKEALD
+657 DGWQSREVKEALD

-702 NRRPRQAMFMGRI
+702 KRRPRQAMFMGRI

-727 LTNFMTSAPGLGPL
+727 LTNFMTSAPGLAPL

-750 TRELPKFARQTYRE
+750 ARELPKFARQTYRE
-764 IARRAARSAGANPA
+764 IARRAARARNA
-778 APIPAAPTVARPKPG
+778 APVTA
-793 APKPGAPNL
+793 
-802 GSRKL
+802 GSTPSNRKV

-823 QAAADVL
+823 EAAADVL

-895 LKQLPDHAQAKRL
+895 LKQLPDHAQARRL
-908 SAQTFL
+908 AAQTFL
-914 FSDFVVREPFE
+914 FSDFVVREPFD
-925 WPKLDAE
+925 WPKLDAQ

-951 ALLERLGVKWK
+951 ALLERLGVKWT

-974 FGFNAEHQ
+974 FGFNAEHH

-990 DKLFPAIRSAAPQT
+990 DKLFPAIRGAAADT
-1004 IVLTNGF
+1004 LVLTNGF

-1033 RALAP
+1033 RALA
-1038 RSVTPTASK
+1038 VGNGTQAASET
-1047 AAAAAAAANSAPQS
+1047 AAAL
-1061 AV
+1061 